1 VLLSRAEGLEQE
13 QLDMQTLC
21 QELAGIEKSENL
33 DDLER
38 ARHIIAKLRSMN
50 NRWNIGPLNAFIKE
64 RQRDLFF

>member
-1 VLLSRAEGLEQE
+1 
-13 QLDMQTLC
+13 MQTLC